1 MDKKRKRVV
10 LSIEQ
15 KLQVIEKYEK
25 GRSVKSLKDEYG
37 VGDQTVR
44 DLIKNKSE
52 LLKFACSA
60 DSSSGMI
67 KRKTMKKSTY
77 DDLDRTL
84 LEWFNNQRAQGN
96 PINGTIC
103 AEKAKYYF
111 ETLGLEGTFD
121 ASSGWL
127 TRFKQRHGIREL
139 EIRGE
144 KLSSDNQGAE
154 KFCKEFNQFALNE
167 NLLPAQIYNADETG
181 LFWKCLPSKTLASEK
196 EKTATGHKVS
206 KERITLMCCSNATG
220 EHKVKLFTIGKSR
233 KPRSFKGTRAVN
245 MPVDYANQ
253 KKGWMNKEIF
263 YDWFHIK
270 FCPSVR
276 QFLKSSG
283 LPQKA
288 VLLLDNAPSHPDEM
302 LLKSDD
308 GSICVKYLPPNVT
321 ALIQPMDQGVIASLK
336 RNYRSSVLRKFIE
349 EGHDLKTFFKNFSI
363 LDAIYEASA
372 AWDKVKQST
381 LVKSWRKIFP
391 DIGEMND
398 EDFAGF
404 AESNDAED
412 LAQLANTVPG
422 GENVDQNDITQW
434 FEVDAQLS
442 AFECLTDE
450 DIVRRAQAQVESESD
465 SCDEEGESSDC
476 AIAALTQQTV
486 THGMALT
493 HVNGLLD
500 YLEAQEDGLLC
511 DKLVLRKLRST
522 ILKKEATAKKQTQLT
537 DYFSR
542 V

>member
-1 MDKKRKRVV
+1 MDRKRKRIV

-15 KLQVIEKYEK
+15 KLHIIEKFEK
-25 GRSVKSLKDEYG
+25 GKSVKSLKDEYG

-44 DLIKNKSE
+44 DIIKNKSE
-52 LLKFACSA
+52 LLKFACSS

-77 DDLDRTL
+77 DDLDRAL

-96 PINGTIC
+96 PISGTIC

-111 ETLGLEGTFD
+111 ETLGLDGSFD

-144 KLSSDNQGAE
+144 KLSGDNQAAE
-154 KFCKEFNQFALNE
+154 EFCNEFNTFVLNE
-167 NLLPAQIYNADETG
+167 NLLPSQIYNADETG
-181 LFWKCLPSKTLASEK
+181 FFWKCLPSKTLASEN

-220 EHKVKLFTIGKSR
+220 DHKVKLFIIGKSK

-245 MPVDYANQ
+245 MPVDYSNQ
-253 KKGWMNKEIF
+253 KKGWMNKDIF
-263 YDWFHIK
+263 YDWFHNK

-308 GSICVKYLPPNVT
+308 GGISVKYLPPNVT

-349 EGHDLKTFFKNFSI
+349 EGNDLKTFFKNFSV
-363 LDAIYEASA
+363 LDAIYEAAA
-372 AWDKVKQST
+372 AWDKVKPST
-381 LVKSWRKIFP
+381 LIRSWRKIFP
-391 DIGEMND
+391 DIVQTED

-404 AESNDAED
+404 DVSDAQD
-412 LAQLANTVPG
+412 LAQLANTVSG
-422 GENVDQNDITQW
+422 GENVDQDDITQW

-450 DIVRRAQAQVESESD
+450 EIVMRAQGHVDSESD
-465 SCDEEGESSDC
+465 SCEEGGESGDC
-476 AIAALTQQTV
+476 ALQQTV
-486 THGMALT
+486 THGTALT
-493 HVNGLLD
+493 YVEGLLD
-500 YLEAQEDGLLC
+500 YLDGQEDAVLC

-542 V
+542 I